1 MTMNMLKTATNTLV
15 PTLDLANAEATGEGL
30 AALDEA
36 CRNHGFF
43 LLQNH
48 GLDRAIEAM
57 WQASEDFFKQPQ
69 ASKRA
74 LKRTESSPLGY
85 FDQEMTK
92 RQRDLKEV
100 FDFMRPSASGRNLN
114 QWPDDEAFKQ
124 TLSDFFEAASRVAH
138 RTLALVYQA
147 LAADPS
153 DALPM
158 GDPATS
164 TVRLNFYPTQDP
176 LPANERA
183 QAGVLGNMA
192 LHHHTDP
199 GILTLLLQDLT
210 GGLQTLTQDQHWIDV
225 PPQAGTIVVNL
236 GDAMQVWSND
246 AYRAAIH
253 RVTPRDRSA
262 RYSTPYFYN
271 PKSDAV
277 LAPIT
282 HLTQDPPHFRP
293 FTWREYIRGRVDDN
307 FTDLGVDDI
316 QIDRFRIAV

>member
-1 MTMNMLKTATNTLV
+1 M

-124 TLSDFFEAASRVAH
+124 TLSDFFEAASRLLIEPW
-138 RTLALVYQA
+138 RWFTK
-147 LAADPS
+147 
-153 DALPM
+153 
-158 GDPATS
+158 
-164 TVRLNFYPTQDP
+164 RWRPT
-176 LPANERA
+176 ER
-183 QAGVLGNMA
+183 
-192 LHHHTDP
+192 
-199 GILTLLLQDLT
+199 
-210 GGLQTLTQDQHWIDV
+210 
-225 PPQAGTIVVNL
+225 
-236 GDAMQVWSND
+236 
-246 AYRAAIH
+246 
-253 RVTPRDRSA
+253 
-262 RYSTPYFYN
+262 
-271 PKSDAV
+271 
-277 LAPIT
+277 
-282 HLTQDPPHFRP
+282 
-293 FTWREYIRGRVDDN
+293 
-307 FTDLGVDDI
+307 
-316 QIDRFRIAV
+316 RIAHGRSRNQHGPT

>member
-1 MTMNMLKTATNTLV
+1 MMMIKMLKTATDNLV
-15 PTLDLANAEATGEGL
+15 PTLNLANAEATGEGL
-30 AALDEA
+30 QALDKA

-48 GLDRAIEAM
+48 GLDREIEAM

-74 LKRTESSPLGY
+74 IKRTESSPLGY

-100 FDFMRPSASGRNLN
+100 FDFMRPNATGRNLN

-124 TLSDFFEAASRVAH
+124 TLSEFFESASTVAH
-138 RTLALVYQA
+138 RTLGLIYRA
-147 LAADPS
+147 LAA
-153 DALPM
+153 
-158 GDPATS
+158 
-164 TVRLNFYPTQDP
+164 PTNEA

-183 QAGVLGNMA
+183 QAGDLGNMA

-210 GGLQTLTQDQHWIDV
+210 GGLQTMTQDQHWVDV

-277 LAPIT
+277 LAPIA
-282 HLTQDPPHFRP
+282 HLTEDPPHFRS
-293 FTWREYIRGRVDDN
+293 FTWREYIKGRVDDN

>member
-1 MTMNMLKTATNTLV
+1 MIKMPDATDTLV
-15 PTLDLANAEATGEGL
+15 PTLDLAKAEATGDGL
-30 AALDEA
+30 AALDKA

-48 GLDRAIEAM
+48 GLDREIEAM
-57 WQASEDFFKQPQ
+57 WQASESFFKKPQ
-69 ASKRA
+69 ATKRA
-74 LKRTESSPLGY
+74 IKRTESSPLGY

-100 FDFMRPSASGRNLN
+100 FDFMRPTALGRNLN
-114 QWPDDEAFKQ
+114 QWPDDGVFKQ
-124 TLSDFFEAASRVAH
+124 TLSDFFEATSGVAH
-138 RTLALVYQA
+138 RTLALVYRA
-147 LAADPS
+147 LAADPNQ
-153 DALPM
+153 ALPM

-164 TVRLNFYPTQDP
+164 TVRLNFYPTKDP
-176 LPANERA
+176 LTVEERA
-183 QAGVLGNMA
+183 QAGALGNMA

-210 GGLQTLTQDQHWIDV
+210 GGLQTMTQDQHWVDV

-253 RVTPRDRSA
+253 RVTPRDRTA

-277 LAPIT
+277 LAPIAQ
-282 HLTQDPPHFRP
+282 LTEDPPHFRS
-293 FTWREYIRGRVDDN
+293 FTWREYIKGRVDDN

-316 QIDRFRIAV
+316 QIDRFRIVV

>member
-1 MTMNMLKTATNTLV
+1 MTIMSDNTIDTLV
-15 PTLDLANAEATGEGL
+15 PTIDLASAETTGAGL
-30 AALDEA
+30 AALDKA

-43 LLQNH
+43 LLENH
-48 GLDRAIEAM
+48 GLDPEIEAM
-57 WQASEDFFKQPQ
+57 WQASEAFFKQPREI
-69 ASKRA
+69 KRTI
-74 LKRTESSPLGY
+74 KRTESSPLGY

-100 FDFMRPSASGRNLN
+100 FDFMRPTATGKNLN
-114 QWPDDEAFKQ
+114 QWPDDPAFKQ
-124 TLSDFFEAASRVAH
+124 TLSDFFEAAATVAD
-138 RTLALVYQA
+138 RTLSLVYQA
-147 LAADPS
+147 LAANS
-153 DALPM
+153 TQVLPM
-158 GDPATS
+158 GAAATS
-164 TVRLNFYPTQDP
+164 TVRLNFYPTKDP
-176 LPANERA
+176 LAEHERLD
-183 QAGVLGNMA
+183 AGALGNMA

-210 GGLQTLTQDQHWIDV
+210 GGLQTLTADQHWVDV

-253 RVTPRDRSA
+253 RVTPRNRAA

-277 LAPIT
+277 LAPIAS
-282 HLTQDPPHFRP
+282 LTNEPPHFRP
-293 FTWREYIRGRVDDN
+293 FTWREYIKGRVDDN